1 MGDLGVVLLT
11 PTPTQPSDTVLIAVI
26 PRYTVSKKKRKGGRP
41 APSLLDPNFVARFP
55 SSTENNLHFIES
67 RMFHPNGLE
76 VLHAPSTHALKIESR
91 PSEEELML
99 FQSSFGQLDVAYETE
114 DVIQTAVH
122 RAFRKESRRLWH
134 AGDRVRILKGTFIG
148 MSCSIHE
155 IDEPNRTV
163 IVKFNSLNPTH
174 MEVSMEDLE

>member
-1 MGDLGVVLLT
+1 
-11 PTPTQPSDTVLIAVI
+11 
-26 PRYTVSKKKRKGGRP
+26 
-41 APSLLDPNFVARFP
+41 
-55 SSTENNLHFIES
+55 
-67 RMFHPNGLE
+67 
-76 VLHAPSTHALKIESR
+76 
-91 PSEEELML
+91 ML

-114 DVIQTAVH
+114 DVIQTSVH

-163 IVKFNSLNPTH
+163 IVEFDSLNPTR
-174 MEVSMEDLE
+174 MEVSMEDLERQFFIGDQVRVALGNNKGRMGTTLKINDSVGIIVEGTANHVTDLNLTL